1 MNRKFPR
8 LQRKNMAENR
18 EGESTLPNKIPSAFN
33 YRKPGIALRI
43 PTYGRPASDA
53 VENGTNRKR
62 EGDDMLRTALAFLLA
77 TLATA
82 IIGFGGVAAVGTG
95 IAQVLCFLFL
105 VLFLMTLVGGV
116 VERA

>member
-1 MNRKFPR
+1 M
-8 LQRKNMAENR
+8 
-18 EGESTLPNKIPSAFN
+18 
-33 YRKPGIALRI
+33 
-43 PTYGRPASDA
+43 YGRRTSDA
-53 VENGTNRKR
+53 VENVANCKR
-62 EGDDMLRTALAFLLA
+62 EGGNMLRTALAFLLA

-82 IIGFGGVAAVGTG
+82 IIGFGGVAAAGTG